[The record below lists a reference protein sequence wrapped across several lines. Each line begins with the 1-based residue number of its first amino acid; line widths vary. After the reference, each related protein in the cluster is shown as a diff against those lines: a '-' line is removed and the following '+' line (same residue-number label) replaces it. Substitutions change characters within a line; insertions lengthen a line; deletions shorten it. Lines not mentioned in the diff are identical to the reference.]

1 MRGVLISTNH
11 QNEHSDTQS
20 IRKKYTTLRT
30 LKNGVMVV
38 FRPIECIDKTKFQD
52 FFKSLSA
59 SSVHFRFFGIIKEL
73 PNETVEKYCN
83 LDYNQEMAIVA
94 EPQSE
99 DKIVGV
105 VRLVLDSDMRQGEFA
120 LVVADAWQGLGL
132 GIEFLNYII
141 KVARDYGL
149 SEIHCFVSSD
159 NKRMILLAKK
169 VGLKVKSTDG
179 DTLHMTLQLS

>member
-1 MRGVLISTNH
+1 MSTNS
-11 QNEHSDTQS
+11 QNENSVSQS
-20 IRKKYTTLRT
+20 IREKYTTLRT
-30 LKNGVMVV
+30 LKNGVSVV
-38 FRPIECIDKTKFQD
+38 FRPIECVDKTKFQD

-59 SSVHFRFFGIIKEL
+59 ASVHFRFFGIIKEL

-83 LDYNQEMAIVA
+83 LDYKQEMAIVA
-94 EPQSE
+94 EPKSE
-99 DKIVGV
+99 GKIVGV
-105 VRLVLDSDMRQGEFA
+105 VRLVLDSDRRQGEFA

-132 GIEFLNYII
+132 GIELLNYII

-159 NKRMILLAKK
+159 NKRMVLLAEK

-179 DTLHMTLQLS
+179 DTLQMTLELS